1 MKEYILIPRRKSKSA
16 SVKSEKDTA
25 YKSRFNDVKFKGKER
40 MKVILGTKI
49 GMTQI
54 IGKDGVV
61 TPVTILEAGPATVT
75 QVKTVESDGYNAV
88 QLGIGQ
94 GKNLSKSVSGH
105 VKKAGENINPK
116 FLREFRTEKEPEV
129 KLGDVLTVENFALGD
144 KVSVTGISK
153 GKGFAGTVKRWNFQ
167 ESRNTHGFKGDIRK
181 VGSIG
186 SMYPQK
192 VFKGKRMPGRMGHD
206 QVTVKNLVVA
216 FIDKENNLLGLKG
229 AVPGPK
235 KGLVTVE
242 GKE

>member
-1 MKEYILIPRRKSKSA
+1 
-16 SVKSEKDTA
+16 
-25 YKSRFNDVKFKGKER
+25 

-54 IGKDGVV
+54 IGEDGVV

-75 QVKTVESDGYNAV
+75 QVKTVEKDGYNAV

-116 FLREFRTEKEPEV
+116 VLKEFRTEKEPEI
-129 KLGDVLTVENFALGD
+129 ALGD
-144 KVSVTGISK
+144 KVSVTGVSK

-235 KGLVTVE
+235 KGIVSVE

>member
-1 MKEYILIPRRKSKSA
+1 
-16 SVKSEKDTA
+16 
-25 YKSRFNDVKFKGKER
+25 

-54 IGKDGVV
+54 ISEDGLV
-61 TPVTILEAGPATVT
+61 TPVTILQAGPATVT
-75 QVKTVESDGYNAV
+75 QIKTVETDGYNAV
-88 QLGIGQ
+88 QLGYGK
-94 GKNLSKSVSGH
+94 GKNLSKSVSAH
-105 VKKAGENINPK
+105 AKKAGETLSPK
-116 FLREFRTEKEPEV
+116 ILKEFRTDSTTDF
-129 KLGDVLTVENFALGD
+129 KLGDVFTVDNFEIGD
-144 KVSVTGISK
+144 KVAVTGISK

-216 FIDKENNLLGLKG
+216 YIDKENNILGLKG

-235 KGLVTVE
+235 KGIVTVE

>member
-1 MKEYILIPRRKSKSA
+1 MQ
-16 SVKSEKDTA
+16 
-25 YKSRFNDVKFKGKER
+25 
-40 MKVILGTKI
+40 VILGTKI

-61 TPVTILEAGPATVT
+61 TPVTILQAGPVTVT
-75 QVKTVESDGYNAV
+75 QIKTVESDGYNAV
-88 QLGIGQ
+88 QLGYGQ

-116 FLREFRTEKEPEV
+116 VLKEFRTENAPEV
-129 KLGDVLTVENFALGD
+129 KLGDILTVESFNLGD

-153 GKGFAGTVKRWNFQ
+153 GKGFAGTVKRWNFN

-192 VFKGKRMPGRMGHD
+192 VWKGKKMPGRMGHD
-206 QVTVKNLVVA
+206 QVTVKNIVVA
-216 FIDKENNLLGLKG
+216 YIDKENNLLGLKG

-235 KGLVTVE
+235 KGIVTVE